1 VIVGFVDIGG
11 IDYHHCFNF
20 LFIVNLLFSM
30 IQQDKIPKK
39 KFNQQ
44 MLDTIH
50 DDKSLSILPQN
61 VEWNNLQNPLIS
73 LSQI

>member
-1 VIVGFVDIGG
+1 
-11 IDYHHCFNF
+11 
-20 LFIVNLLFSM
+20 M